1 MKKLFALL
9 TIACMSL
16 GANAQVYVG
25 IKGGGGISVLT
36 AGGTYAHNPGIG
48 FNGGLAYKQQ
58 VFKRMILEGDILMDI
73 RETIVPDLNN
83 AGLTSTY
90 IAVPITAQY
99 IMPFN
104 KQKLVPYRTDDF
116 KTFWFIEGGP
126 QLGYAL
132 DAITYLDPSSDAN
145 ADDVQAGGF
154 DVGVVAGI
162 GINFAFKHSR
172 NRLVVGARGHY
183 GLLNYNNYETAPT
196 FNNITAGGY
205 ISYDIKWTKKTQYRY
220 RW

>member
-9 TIACMSL
+9 IIASLSL
-16 GANAQVYVG
+16 GVNAQVYIG

-36 AGGTYAHNPGIG
+36 AGGTYAHSPGIA

-58 VFKRMILEGDILMDI
+58 VFKRMILEGDILMDM

-90 IAVPITAQY
+90 IAIPITAQY
-99 IMPFN
+99 IMPFT
-104 KQKLVPYRTDDF
+104 KQKLGPYRTEDF
-116 KTFWFIEGGP
+116 NTFWFIEGGP

-132 DAITYLDPSSDAN
+132 DAITYLDPSADAD
-145 ADDVQAGGF
+145 ADDVKAGGF
-154 DVGVVAGI
+154 DAGVVAGI
-162 GINFAFKHSR
+162 GVNFAFKNSR

-183 GLLNYNNYETAPT
+183 GLLNYNKYDTAPT

-205 ISYDIKWTKKTQYRY
+205 VSYDIKWSKKKHYRY